1 MTTANSLSGGETSRP
16 VVLWANVMEHIM
28 SRRFKKEISMQATL
42 DIAIQMD
49 FFGGTGPGCQAGICG
64 I

>member
-1 MTTANSLSGGETSRP
+1 MDK
-16 VVLWANVMEHIM
+16 
-28 SRRFKKEISMQATL
+28 RFKKEISMQQIF
-42 DIAIQMD
+42 DIGVQMD